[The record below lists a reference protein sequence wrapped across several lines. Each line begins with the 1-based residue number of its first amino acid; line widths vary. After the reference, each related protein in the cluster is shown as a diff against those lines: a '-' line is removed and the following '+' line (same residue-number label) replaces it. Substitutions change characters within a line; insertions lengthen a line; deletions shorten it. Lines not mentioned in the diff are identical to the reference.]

1 MKDSEV
7 LVFIRNCPKD
17 LSKYF
22 KTKTFKYG
30 QKLLTQGEIATHIY
44 ILIDGTVKTYYS
56 DYMGLKYLEDI
67 DTSETVFGELE
78 ALVNK
83 EIVTSVEA
91 ISDCKTIEIP
101 IDIFIKWMELDN
113 KFSLYISRL
122 IAQRNYDS
130 CLRER
135 TNAIYPLRYRII
147 YFIYNTLYKN
157 NLVIT
162 KDLIVEGVGSNI
174 RSINRILKQLIDENI
189 IKYKSGTICI
199 ESIDKLKK
207 ELDDY
212 KKSEI

>member
-1 MKDSEV
+1 MKDSE
-7 LVFIRNCPKD
+7 LQIFIKNCPKTI
-17 LSKYF
+17 SKYF

-30 QKLLTQGEIATHIY
+30 QKLLVQDKFITHIY
-44 ILIDGTVKTYYS
+44 ILLDGKVKTYHC

-67 DTSETVFGELE
+67 DTSE
-78 ALVNK
+78 
-83 EIVTSVEA
+83 A
-91 ISDCKTIEIP
+91 ISNCKTIEIP

-113 KFSLYISRL
+113 KFSIYISRL

-130 CLRER
+130 CIRER
-135 TNAIYPLRYRII
+135 TNAIYPLRYRTL

-162 KDLIVEGVGSNI
+162 KDLIVEGLGSNI

-189 IKYKSGTICI
+189 IKYKSGTIYI
-199 ESIDKLKK
+199 ESIDKIKM

-212 KKSEI
+212 KNNEI

>member
-1 MKDSEV
+1 MKDSEL
-7 LVFIRNCPKD
+7 LVFIKNCPK
-17 LSKYF
+17 SISNHF

-30 QKLLTQGEIATHIY
+30 QKLLIQGKMASHIY
-44 ILIDGTVKTYYS
+44 ILLDGKVKTYHS

-91 ISDCKTIEIP
+91 ISNCKTIEIP
-101 IDIFIKWMELDN
+101 IDIFIKWMQVDSN
-113 KFSLYISRL
+113 FSIYISRL

-130 CLRER
+130 CVRER
-135 TNAIYPLRYRII
+135 TNAMYPLRYRTI

-162 KDLIVEGVGSNI
+162 KDLIVEGLGSNI
-174 RSINRILKQLIDENI
+174 RSINRILKQLINENI
-189 IKYKSGTICI
+189 IKYKSGTIYI
-199 ESIDKLKK
+199 ESMDKLKK
-207 ELDDY
+207 ELDNY
-212 KKSEI
+212 RNNEI